1 MARIL
6 CDDRVDLFISYRRL
20 GKRGSLMDNDGQ
32 FRQIVAIGNMT
43 DRYPRLG
50 THDVDGDDILLVVKS
65 SGNDSFRALLI
76 AMSFKRRQSRQV
88 WKLRVQDVIESES
101 ALNTIERLHCLR
113 DHHNL
118 SGHSVQE
125 TAQNSAGCGAGC
137 EIVNAYKIKIVPVS
151 LAGQKLYYLDSPRTQ

>member
-1 MARIL
+1 MARVL

-50 THDVDGDDILLVVKS
+50 THDIDGDDILLMVKS

-76 AMSFKRRQSRQV
+76 AMSFKRR
-88 WKLRVQDVIESES
+88 
-101 ALNTIERLHCLR
+101 
-113 DHHNL
+113 
-118 SGHSVQE
+118 
-125 TAQNSAGCGAGC
+125 
-137 EIVNAYKIKIVPVS
+137 
-151 LAGQKLYYLDSPRTQ
+151 